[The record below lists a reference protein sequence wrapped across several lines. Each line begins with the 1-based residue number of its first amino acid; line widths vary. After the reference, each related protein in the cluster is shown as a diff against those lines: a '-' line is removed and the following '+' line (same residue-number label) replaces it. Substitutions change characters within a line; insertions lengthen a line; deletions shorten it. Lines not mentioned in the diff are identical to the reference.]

1 MPKKDKDIDVNI
13 HVEQEPDKEEEKE
26 EGGWRLENDAD
37 IQKIILDDQDLAKIL
52 SIPPPR
58 SEEPVPETKRSKR
71 RVLLLV
77 LLVAAII
84 ASSFVLGVL
93 YSQNTQLKNESSK
106 LAQEQ
111 AGLTQGIDKLKSGID
126 RCQEELTLCAEDVD
140 MLSELSAFD
149 LSPKKKYGNEY
160 DRVKKLQEKKEK
172 LIGEREQLQI
182 ELEGA
187 VSNLWRPSDK
197 PKKFWRD
204 LRGLVH
210 KKKKTERRLRQ
221 VDKTYDKATNQLEST
236 FFEKRNQFVEKLKT
250 KNEQRRKTALGFE
263 TYANPEGDLE
273 PDASPLSETETTA
286 QSTAQ

>member
-1 MPKKDKDIDVNI
+1 MPKKDKDIDIDI

-26 EGGWRLENDAD
+26 EGGWRLEDDAD
-37 IQKIILDDQDLAKIL
+37 IKKIILDDQDLAKIL

-58 SEEPVPETKRSKR
+58 SEAPLTDTKRSKR

-77 LLVAAII
+77 LLVVAII
-84 ASSFVLGVL
+84 VSSFVLGVL

-126 RCQEELTLCAEDVD
+126 RCQEELKLCVEDVD

-149 LSPKKKYGNEY
+149 LSPKKKYGSEY
-160 DRVKKLQEKKEK
+160 NRVKKLQEKKEK
-172 LIGEREQLQI
+172 LIGEREQLQT
-182 ELEGA
+182 ELEGT
-187 VSNLWRPSDK
+187 VSNLWRPADK

-204 LRGLVH
+204 LRGLVRN
-210 KKKKTERRLRQ
+210 KRKTEKRLRQ
-221 VDKTYDKATNQLEST
+221 VNKTYDKATSQLEST
-236 FFEKRNQFVEKLKT
+236 FFEKRNQFVEKIKT

-263 TYANPEGDLE
+263 IYTNAEDEQE
-273 PDASPLSETETTA
+273 PDASPLTETETTA